1 LQSGAV
7 IEDEALNRSL
17 LLLSDVPGVGVA
29 ATLEPGAAVG
39 SSDVTVNTTVNP
51 ATLGTVA
58 VDNYGNRYVDR
69 VRVSGNLNVV
79 NPLH

>member
-1 LQSGAV
+1 QVRLNNQSAVRDSLLQATLDGLQSGAV

-51 ATLGTVA
+51 ATL
-58 VDNYGNRYVDR
+58 
-69 VRVSGNLNVV
+69 
-79 NPLH
+79 